1 MDDPSRPGSYIPEAG
16 HHERQ
21 VRLCNA
27 AWSGD
32 GVNNPSITQVSIR
45 RHKAHTKLKCTHNPE
60 PNLMDGQI
68 AEVTE
73 EDDIG
78 VGGFAVH
85 ADTADGVLVHRGGV
99 GLATVTR
106 ASHLRRQKKNEID
119 QNFVD
124 VKKFYVCKNYCDF
137 GTDPATIDFNDKKN
151 SFYTNKII
159 NFQKNGM
166 A

>member
-1 MDDPSRPGSYIPEAG
+1 MQNFANQDPGFRSIQIKSR
-16 HHERQ
+16 
-21 VRLCNA
+21 
-27 AWSGD
+27 
-32 GVNNPSITQVSIR
+32 IR

-73 EDDIG
+73 EDDIS

-119 QNFVD
+119 PNFVD

-151 SFYTNKII
+151 RFYTNKII

>member
-1 MDDPSRPGSYIPEAG
+1 MKSR
-16 HHERQ
+16 
-21 VRLCNA
+21 
-27 AWSGD
+27 
-32 GVNNPSITQVSIR
+32 IR

-119 QNFVD
+119 PNFVD
-124 VKKFYVCKNYCDF
+124 VKKFDVCKNYCDF